1 MGHSTPFWNL
11 NSTFTTITAFEY
23 LTSGVFQYD
32 GHGINRTTRL
42 VLKADV
48 TQAEICS
55 SSQNELSSYFGVDF
69 VGCGPSPEPE
79 HSREFVPKTDSLE
92 GSFLSR
98 STTSEDPYSSK
109 DSDPMDIDELRGI
122 NSYS

>member
-11 NSTFTTITAFEY
+11 NSTFTTITA
-23 LTSGVFQYD
+23 
-32 GHGINRTTRL
+32 TTRL

-69 VGCGPSPEPE
+69 VGKLSF
-79 HSREFVPKTDSLE
+79 SIDDFR
-92 GSFLSR
+92 GSIFEQR
-98 STTSEDPYSSK
+98 
-109 DSDPMDIDELRGI
+109 
-122 NSYS
+122 